1 MITAY
6 GAILLAS
13 PTRPRSTLPGARWLA
28 SVFGCILCSPAWA
41 AAQQGEASSG
51 SSSSNDVLAVAKV
64 ERFCS
69 DCHAMPNPQSFEK
82 DIWHEEVRKGFE
94 FYARSGRNDLEL
106 PTIEEVVRYYRE
118 RAPEK
123 ILWNTS
129 YQLDTKWLQ
138 RFEIDKLDWKDET
151 YIPAGIASIRWVEDW
166 GGVDRADG
174 PKSGNGGRLLVTDCR
189 DGSISLIA
197 PVPGRSERTLLFRAQ
212 NPARLS
218 VGDINQDG
226 KKDVLVTDLG
236 SLYPYDHGLGKV
248 ATLLGDSAIDRF
260 KPALIAGNIGRVAD
274 VAIGDLG
281 GSSMPDI
288 AVAEFGHR
296 DTGTLFLLKNV
307 ASQLGGMQYEK
318 LVLDPRPGAV
328 RVELHDW
335 DGDGKLDI
343 TALMTQESESVEI
356 YRRQGEQFLRT
367 TVWTAN
373 DLSFGSVAMEL
384 VDLDQDGDMD
394 ILLCNGD
401 SFDNNFANSTHGV
414 RWLENVGELRFVHR
428 PILSLLGAYAAKAG
442 DIDRDGDNDIVVAA
456 NLPSAVKPERL
467 RKMEHPSLV
476 ILENDGKHQ
485 FTPRVLSLEPPRRA
499 ALELADFNLDGHLD
513 LAVGSLLFTPGEVA
527 PRLTIWW
534 QKP

>member
-1 MITAY
+1 M
-6 GAILLAS
+6 LLACPKRNRS
-13 PTRPRSTLPGARWLA
+13 PLQCVSLFACIFCGVLCIRA
-28 SVFGCILCSPAWA
+28 SIV
-41 AAQQGEASSG
+41 AQEAEPFAGGASS
-51 SSSSNDVLAVAKV
+51 NAVLDVTRI

-69 DCHAMPNPQSFEK
+69 DCHALPNPNSFEK

-123 ILWNTS
+123 IRWDTF
-129 YQLDTKWLQ
+129 YQLDTKWLK
-138 RFEIDKLDWKDET
+138 RFEVDKLDWKDET
-151 YIPAGIASIRWVEDW
+151 YIPAGVASVRWVSDW
-166 GGVDRADG
+166 AGNEKNVDT
-174 PKSGNGGRLLVTDCR
+174 GRLLVTDCR

-212 NPARLS
+212 NPARLN
-218 VGDINQDG
+218 VGDLNQDG
-226 KKDVLVTDLG
+226 KMDVLVTDLG

-248 ATLLGDSAIDRF
+248 ATLLGDSATGRF

-281 GSSMPDI
+281 GSGMPDI

-296 DTGTLFLLKNV
+296 DTGSLFLLKNI
-307 ASQLGGMQYEK
+307 ATQAGGMQYEK
-318 LVLDPRPGAV
+318 IVLDPRPGAV

-373 DLSFGSVAMEL
+373 DLSFGSVAMEI

-401 SFDNNFANSTHGV
+401 SFDNNFANGTHGV
-414 RWLENVGELRFVHR
+414 RWLENVGDLRFVHR
-428 PILSLLGAYAAKAG
+428 PVISLLGAYAAKAG
-442 DIDRDGDNDIVVAA
+442 DIDRDGDSDIVVVA

-467 RKMEHPSLV
+467 RNGVHPSLV
-476 ILENDGKHQ
+476 VLENDGTLQ
-485 FTPRVLSLEPPRRA
+485 FTPRVLSLDLPRHA

-513 LAVGSLLFTPGEVA
+513 MAVGALLFTPGEVA

>member
-1 MITAY
+1 MACTIRNRRSLSRTSV
-6 GAILLAS
+6 LA
-13 PTRPRSTLPGARWLA
+13 
-28 SVFGCILCSPAWA
+28 CILGAVLWIPVSA
-41 AAQQGEASSG
+41 AAQATETATASPASNEA
-51 SSSSNDVLAVAKV
+51 AVASRV

-69 DCHAMPNPQSFEK
+69 DCHALPNPKSFEK
-82 DIWHEEVRKGFE
+82 DVWHEEVRKGFE

-106 PTIEEVVRYYRE
+106 PAIEEVVRYYRE

-123 ILWNTS
+123 IVWDAS

-138 RFEIDKLDWKDET
+138 RFEVDKLDWKDGT
-151 YIPAGIASIRWVEDW
+151 YITPGIASIRWVEHW
-166 GGVDRADG
+166 AGNQKRADA
-174 PKSGNGGRLLVTDCR
+174 GRLLVTDCR

-197 PVPGRSERTLLFRAQ
+197 PAPGRSERTMLFRAQ

-218 VGDINQDG
+218 LGDLNQDG

-248 ATLLGDSAIDRF
+248 ATLLADPATDRF
-260 KPALIAGNIGRVAD
+260 KPALVAGNIGRVAD
-274 VAIGDLG
+274 AAIGDLG

-296 DTGTLFLLKNV
+296 DTGSLFILKNI
-307 ASQLGGMQYEK
+307 AAQSGGMQYEK
-318 LVLDPRPGAV
+318 IVLDPRPGAV

-343 TALMTQESESVEI
+343 TTLMTQESESVEI

-367 TVWTAN
+367 TVWTAG

-384 VDLDQDGDMD
+384 VDLDRDGDMD

-401 SFDNNFANSTHGV
+401 SFDNNFANGNHGV
-414 RWLENVGELRFVHR
+414 RWLENVGELQFVHR
-428 PILSLLGAYAAKAG
+428 PILAMLGAYAAKAG
-442 DIDRDGDNDIVVAA
+442 DIDRDGDTDIVVVA

-467 RKMEHPSLV
+467 RKGVHPSLL
-476 ILENDGKHQ
+476 ILENDGDLQ
-485 FTPRVLSLEPPRRA
+485 FVPRVLSLDPPRHA
-499 ALELADFNLDGHLD
+499 ALEMADFNLDGYLD
-513 LAVGSLLFTPGEVA
+513 LAVGSLIFAPGEIA
-527 PRLTIWW
+527 PRLNIWW
-534 QKP
+534 HKP